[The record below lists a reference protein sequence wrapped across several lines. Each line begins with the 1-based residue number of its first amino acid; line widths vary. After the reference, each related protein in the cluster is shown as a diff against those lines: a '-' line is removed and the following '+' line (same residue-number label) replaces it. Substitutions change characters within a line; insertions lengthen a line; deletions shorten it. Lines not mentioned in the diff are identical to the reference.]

1 MNYVTRWLFSTSHKD
16 IGILYMI
23 FGMICAMVATA
34 MSVIIRL
41 ELSGPGPMFL
51 HGNNQV
57 FNVLVTG
64 HAIAMIFL
72 FVMPFLIGGFGNY
85 FLPIMIGGVDMAF
98 ARLNNISFW
107 CLPPALVCVIAS
119 LLIETGAGTGW
130 TVDSKLFIK
139 MSFDAWKT
147 LVILWH
153 AMFYSYLLTVIINV
167 AFLGRGS
174 HAWVHTTHQRLHMTV
189 LKLNYLRKKR
199 MGLRPYKARVN
210 DRDNHLNFK
219 EWLVGFTDGDGTFNI
234 YVNQKN
240 SRVTFTYKLS
250 QSIYNEQVLYKIKKE
265 LGIGRITKDKARH
278 MTSYVVT
285 KREDLID
292 VILPIFDEYPLLSSK
307 HFNYIKFKKALNLY
321 TNKPISTDR
330 EALLLEILKIKEL
343 TITDIQN
350 ETKDSTTT
358 SPLISQ
364 SPVWNNMHYSEI
376 TSVNQVKNIASKSWL
391 TGFIEAEGSFFL
403 TQKSANKLVHSFGI
417 TQKYDPIILY
427 VIKMIFHIKSSVR
440 FTSNQAFYL
449 ETTSKRSLLNI
460 VHYFITKDH
469 SILFKGAKNLEFSIW
484 KRSFMKYSHNYTK
497 HYPELTKVTMYLRN
511 LRNKHKLED
520 KA

>member
-1 MNYVTRWLFSTSHKD
+1 
-16 IGILYMI
+16 
-23 FGMICAMVATA
+23 MICAMVATA

-153 AMFYSYLLTVIINV
+153 AMFYSYLFTVIINV

-174 HAWVHTTHQRLHMTV
+174 HAWVHSTHQRLHMTV
-189 LKLNYLRKKR
+189 LNFMQMRSSSFK
-199 MGLRPYKARVN
+199 PRVN
-210 DRDNHLNFK
+210 DHNNYLDFNQ
-219 EWLVGFTDGDGTFNI
+219 WLVGFTDGNGIFSINLD
-234 YVNQKN
+234 KD
-240 SRVTFTYKLS
+240 RVSFTYKLS
-250 QSIYNEQVLYKIKKE
+250 QSLSNVQLLYKIKKE
-265 LGIGRITKDKARH
+265 LGIGIVTKDKANH
-278 MTSYVVT
+278 LAYYIVT
-285 KREDLID
+285 NNDHLIEI
-292 VILPIFDEYPLLSSK
+292 ILPIFDTYPLRSIK
-307 HFNYIKFKKALNLY
+307 YFNYMKFKRGLGM
-321 TNKPISTDR
+321 SR
-330 EALLLEILKIKEL
+330 EALMREIQEPMTREGLNL
-343 TITDIQN
+343 
-350 ETKDSTTT
+350 
-358 SPLISQ
+358 Q
-364 SPVWNNMHYSEI
+364 SPVWNNLDYTEI
-376 TSVNQVKNIASKSWL
+376 TSVNQVKNIVSKSWL
-391 TGFIEAEGSFFL
+391 TGFIESEGHFYL
-403 TQKSANKLVHSFGI
+403 TQISPYKIVHAFSI
-417 TQKYDPIILY
+417 VSQSDPIILY
-427 VIKMIFHIKSSVR
+427 VIKVIFHIKSQVKS
-440 FTSNQAFYL
+440 TDNQAFYL
-449 ETTSKRSLLNI
+449 ETKSRRSLLNI

-469 SILFKGAKNLEFSIW
+469 TILFKGGKSLEYCIW
-484 KRSFMKYSHNYTK
+484 KRTFIKYSHDYIKYYPILSKLLRTRHSPNY
-497 HYPELTKVTMYLRN
+497 HVNGRN
-511 LRNKHKLED
+511 NDSIIVDYMRL
-520 KA
+520 

>member
-1 MNYVTRWLFSTSHKD
+1 
-16 IGILYMI
+16 
-23 FGMICAMVATA
+23 MICAMVATA

-174 HAWVHTTHQRLHMTV
+174 HAWVHSTHQRLHMTV
-189 LKLNYLRKKR
+189 LNFMQMRSSSFK
-199 MGLRPYKARVN
+199 PRVN
-210 DRDNHLNFK
+210 DHNNDLDFNQ
-219 EWLVGFTDGDGTFNI
+219 WLVGFTDGNGIFSINLDND
-234 YVNQKN
+234 
-240 SRVTFTYKLS
+240 RVSFTYKLS
-250 QSIYNEQVLYKIKKE
+250 QSLSNVQLLYKIKKE
-265 LGIGRITKDKARH
+265 LGIGRVTKDKANH
-278 MTSYVVT
+278 LAYYIVT
-285 KREDLID
+285 NNDHLID
-292 VILPIFDEYPLLSSK
+292 RILPIFDTYPLRSIK
-307 HFNYIKFKKALNLY
+307 YFNYIRFKRGLDM
-321 TNKPISTDR
+321 NKTLSR
-330 EALLLEILKIKEL
+330 EALMREIRDEEEPM
-343 TITDIQN
+343 TRGA
-350 ETKDSTTT
+350 
-358 SPLISQ
+358 LIRQ
-364 SPVWNNMHYSEI
+364 SPVWNDLDYTKI
-376 TSVNQVKNIASKSWL
+376 TSVNQIKNIVSKSWL
-391 TGFIEAEGSFFL
+391 TGYIESEGRFYL
-403 TQKSANKLVHSFGI
+403 TQISPNKIVHTFSI
-417 TQKYDPIILY
+417 LSQYDPIILY
-427 VIKMIFHIKSSVR
+427 VIKVIFHILTQVKL
-440 FTSNQAFYL
+440 TSNQAFYL
-449 ETTSKRSLLNI
+449 ETRSRRSILNI

-469 SILFKGAKNLEFSIW
+469 TILFKGGKSLEYCVW
-484 KRSFMKYSHNYTK
+484 KRTFIKYSKDYVK
-497 HYPELTKVTMYLRN
+497 YYPNLTIIAK
-511 LRNKHKLED
+511 D